1 MDGPRTVY
9 QRIDATHNGP
19 GGDEGQTYDAVHAGQ
34 VAHRQRRR
42 GLVKLKV
49 GSMLMNKVIDKM
61 RQGWSPE
68 QIAGRLR
75 QMHPN
80 DPSFHV
86 SHETI
91 YRTIYVTPRGEL
103 RKELISLL
111 RKSHQTRL
119 PRARGE
125 RRRSLIDMV
134 SIHERSVEVL
144 SRAVPGHWEGDL
156 IKGAY
161 NRSAVGT
168 LVERT
173 SRFVLLAKMADATA
187 DSALEAFTRRFRYVP
202 ASIRKTLTYD

>member
-1 MDGPRTVY
+1 
-9 QRIDATHNGP
+9 
-19 GGDEGQTYDAVHAGQ
+19 
-34 VAHRQRRR
+34 
-42 GLVKLKV
+42 
-49 GSMLMNKVIDKM
+49 
-61 RQGWSPE
+61 
-68 QIAGRLR
+68 
-75 QMHPN
+75 
-80 DPSFHV
+80 
-86 SHETI
+86 
-91 YRTIYVTPRGEL
+91 
-103 RKELISLL
+103 
-111 RKSHQTRL
+111 
-119 PRARGE
+119 
-125 RRRSLIDMV
+125 MV